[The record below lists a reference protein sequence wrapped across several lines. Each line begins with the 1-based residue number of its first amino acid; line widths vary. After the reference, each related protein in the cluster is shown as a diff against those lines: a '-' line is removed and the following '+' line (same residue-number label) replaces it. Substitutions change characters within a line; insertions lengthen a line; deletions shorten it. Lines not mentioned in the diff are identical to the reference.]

1 MYERYSFSTS
11 LLPFGIV
18 TIFYFRCSPRCTVY
32 FIRVL
37 ICISLGTSGVEYL
50 FIFLF
55 AHHVFSL
62 MKYLIFCQFSNWN
75 LKYYYYCWVLRFVLN
90 SRCETCVR
98 YIGCKY
104 FLQFWNL
111 SFHSLNMLFTEH
123 EHLNLIKSRLSVF
136 FFFRSCSWYHV

>member
-1 MYERYSFSTS
+1 MNICIQTFLCGHRFSILLGIYLGMELLIHMQTLCLIFWGPPHCFLKGWHHFTFPPAMYERYSFSTS

-18 TIFYFRCSPRCTVY
+18 TIFYFRCSPRCAVY

-75 LKYYYYCWVLRFVLN
+75 LKYYYYCWVLRVCF
-90 SRCETCVR
+90 
-98 YIGCKY
+98 K
-104 FLQFWNL
+104 F
-111 SFHSLNMLFTEH
+111 
-123 EHLNLIKSRLSVF
+123 
-136 FFFRSCSWYHV
+136 